1 MRCTLLISTYNRP
14 DALTLCLE
22 SVLQQTVMPY
32 EIVIA
37 DDGSDGKTKE
47 LLLSYQKKFSC
58 LLKHVWQ
65 EDDGYRLAQIRN
77 KAIAASTGDY
87 IIQTDG
93 DLLFHKNFIQD
104 HIKFAKHKCFVS
116 GARANI
122 NEQKTKSIVTQQV
135 VPHLAFYSNE
145 ISKRYNAFR
154 NTVLKS
160 VNSTIQSSPANSKYV
175 LGCNMAFWKEDLL
188 LVNGY
193 NEEFAGWGKEDND
206 IAIRLIHAGVQLRF
220 LKFAG
225 IVFHLWHKEA
235 QRTNLAE
242 NELIFERSLTQK
254 EYYVQKGIQQYL
266 KL

>member
-1 MRCTLLISTYNRP
+1 M
-14 DALTLCLE
+14 CLE
-22 SVLQQTVMPY
+22 SVLKQTVMPF

-37 DDGSDGKTKE
+37 DDGSNEQTRE
-47 LLLSYQKKFSC
+47 VLVSYQQKFSC
-58 LLKHVWQ
+58 LVKHVWQ

-77 KAIAASTGDY
+77 KAIAASSGDY

-93 DLLFHKNFIQD
+93 DLLFHTNFIHD
-104 HIKFAKHKCFVS
+104 HIKFARKKCFVS

-122 NEQKTKSIVTQQV
+122 NEDKTNTILRQQLL
-135 VPHLAFYSNE
+135 PQLSFYSTG

-154 NTVLKS
+154 NIVLQK
-160 VNSTIQSSPANSKYV
+160 VNTIIQSGTANSKYV

-220 LKFAG
+220 LKCAG

-235 QRTNLAE
+235 QRTHLAD
-242 NELIFERSLTQK
+242 NEIIFAKSLKQK
-254 EYYVQKGIQQYL
+254 KYYVSKGIQQYL
-266 KL
+266 NN